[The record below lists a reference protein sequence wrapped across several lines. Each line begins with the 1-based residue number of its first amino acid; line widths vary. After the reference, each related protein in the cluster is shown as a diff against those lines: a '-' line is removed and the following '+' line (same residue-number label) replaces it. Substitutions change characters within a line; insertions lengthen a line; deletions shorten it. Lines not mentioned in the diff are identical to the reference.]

1 MAYTEEY
8 RNKKKELDAAGNPV
22 GINTS
27 GSMDST
33 TGPAAPTNQDSTPTS
48 GFVNLQQYLDVNKGQ
63 GEKIAGAY
71 TGDLNKKVDTFKT
84 GTTKTVDDLKG
95 KIDTAGTGYETA
107 GTGVVADLNSKTTGD
122 LSGATNFLNTGYA
135 GPDTTETLANLGVE
149 KKALNE
155 SLGQVDN
162 TETQQAGLQSTF
174 SKDNGNYGQGFGL
187 LDRFLMTGDQV
198 GRDAIAKTKGRSAEV
213 TNAYTG
219 AGTTLGTSTTAAKEK
234 QDKAKSAIKT
244 AAGTRRTGIEGSNF
258 TDRIAAENAFSGDNE
273 GAAGASIGDVITTD
287 ENAYLDAL
295 NSLAGGPAMTPYAKT
310 FKLGTKKQLPTP
322 SVAIPPAKLP
332 EGVTTAD
339 VTGGKD
345 NANFVSKALDFS
357 GDPIGAFSTHGAEVT
372 ANDLQD
378 QISMNNAAAANAA
391 ILEAN
396 KRAFEE
402 SNKAAQA
409 AAQRAAYVPPSRL
422 KIKTP
427 KWR

>member
-187 LDRFLMTGDQV
+187 LDRFLMTGDQA

-219 AGTTLGTSTTAAKEK
+219 AGTTLGTATTAAKEK

-244 AAGTRRTGIEGSNF
+244 AAGTRRTGIEGSF
-258 TDRIAAENAFSGDNE
+258 GDRIKAKDATSGDNIDT
-273 GAAGASIGDVITTD
+273 AGASIGDVITGD

-295 NSLAGGPAMTPYAKT
+295 NAIAGGPAATPYEKT
-310 FKLGTKKQLPTP
+310 WKEGTKKPLPP
-322 SVAIPPAKLP
+322 PPPPPPASTIDTTPTGKSPLDSKLADFLGKAGNFIKDP
-332 EGVTTAD
+332 SKAISMKGLIVTAD
-339 VTGGKD
+339 P
-345 NANFVSKALDFS
+345 ANQLELLRQATLLP
-357 GDPIGAFSTHGAEVT
+357 PITEPLAKTSTV
-372 ANDLQD
+372 DV
-378 QISMNNAAAANAA
+378 
-391 ILEAN
+391 AN
-396 KRAFEE
+396 KVTDTGNLV
-402 SNKAAQA
+402 SNRISIPRK
-409 AAQRAAYVPPSRL
+409 RF
-422 KIKTP
+422 
-427 KWR
+427 KW